1 MRIVVDCVGANY
13 GAKEVLRDVSF
24 ALNPGEIVGLV
35 GPNGHGKT
43 TLIKRMLDLITGTG
57 QTTFGGLRYRALT
70 RPQLMV
76 GSLLFT
82 EAFHPGRSAVNHLR
96 MVAAASGISKRSA
109 ESALARVGLS
119 EYAAKS
125 PTSYSMGMKQRIALA
140 AALMPDPQVLILDEP
155 INGLD
160 VDAVHWFRNTIR
172 SLAEEGRT
180 VLLSTHILSEL
191 EKLADRVMVLHG
203 GRLRADCP
211 MEELRTTDSGPTVNV
226 TVDRPAEFAARL
238 GAEDGLTA
246 TLQGE
251 SLVIN
256 GMTARDVGSLANKF
270 GFTLFELSTTL
281 RTLEDGY
288 NEIVG
293 VRDSGHDQQG
303 IWGKP

>member
-1 MRIVVDCVGANY
+1 MRIVVDGVGASY

-43 TLIKRMLDLITGTG
+43 TLMKRMLDLITGTG
-57 QTTFGGLRYRALT
+57 QTTFDGMPYRALT
-70 RPQLMV
+70 RPQLRV
-76 GSLLFT
+76 GSLLST
-82 EAFHPGRSAVNHLR
+82 EAFHPGRSAMNHLR

-125 PTSYSMGMKQRIALA
+125 PASYSMGMKQRLALA

-160 VDAVHWFRNTIR
+160 VDGVHWFRNTIR
-172 SLAEEGRT
+172 SLAGEGRT
-180 VLLSTHILSEL
+180 ILLSTHILSEL
-191 EKLADRVMVLHG
+191 EKLADRVLVLHG

-211 MEELRTTDSGPTVNV
+211 MEELKTTASGPTVNV

-238 GAEDGLTA
+238 GAEDGLTV

-251 SLVIN
+251 SLVID

-293 VRDSGHDQQG
+293 AGDSGHDQQG